1 MSVLSSKVLLVTG
14 LAVLL
19 WVVPSVGTQGH
30 GSRGE
35 TFTHVDRAVI
45 GQGAGAAATLR
56 AADQVVTAAVSA
68 D

>member
-1 MSVLSSKVLLVTG
+1 MSGISTKVLMVAG

-35 TFTHVDRAVI
+35 IVTHVDRAIV
-45 GQGAGAAATLR
+45 GQGASAADTLR
-56 AADQVVTAAVSA
+56 AADEIVTKAVIGA
-68 D
+68 